1 MSSERFLREHT
12 CLKQIM
18 GSFSIRCL
26 HFCVYQPWWTKYAV
40 LFYNVWRNAVLR
52 RNSSWITN
60 ELCFRSLWRC
70 FRDFYPRWWFSSV
83 WDGFIITASLLTFRL
98 LRNHVTLHTRRSET
112 FTRTKEYYWNPYWSA
127 SYMSLNKQISQVM
140 DFRCSDLMIPISHP
154 HLWKSKRWCKVSL
167 LCVVVHAGQEV
178 LLFFPFYLCWCLFSS
193 WMSITHLFSAFCV
206 VNEMFKKHQ

>member
-1 MSSERFLREHT
+1 MFAD
-12 CLKQIM
+12 C
-18 GSFSIRCL
+18 
-26 HFCVYQPWWTKYAV
+26 
-40 LFYNVWRNAVLR
+40 VWRNAVLR

-127 SYMSLNKQISQVM
+127 SYMSLNKWWISDVQISWYP
-140 DFRCSDLMIPISHP
+140 FHALTW
-154 HLWKSKRWCKVSL
+154 WKSKRWCKVSL

-178 LLFFPFYLCWCLFSS
+178 LLFFPPFICVDVSS
-193 WMSITHLFSAFCV
+193 LLECPLHIYFLLSV
-206 VNEMFKKHQ
+206 